1 MKMSEDID
9 ENLLKIIREVWPDP
23 ETSHVNHLKFAE
35 LLTRKHNKEIERLKG
50 YIEELERTVSI
61 SALAGKCTALVN
73 EQLKKENK
81 RLMIYR
87 KAIHKM
93 CSHRMKTVDHY
104 IVDAKQ
110 AVAWYEDLSDE
121 AVDKKLEVDDY
132 IRIAKQAH
140 LDAGD

>member
-1 MKMSEDID
+1 MGDPAWNMLRDNYTPDSKGRYKTLDAM
-9 ENLLKIIREVWPDP
+9 EVAK
-23 ETSHVNHLKFAE
+23 HFAE
-35 LLTRKHNKEIERLKG
+35 ETKRLKG
-50 YIEELERTVSI
+50 YIEELEGTVSI
-61 SALAGKCTALVN
+61 TALAN
-73 EQLKKENK
+73 QQLHKENK

-104 IVDAKQ
+104 IMDAKQ
-110 AVAWYEDLSDE
+110 AVAWYEDLTDE
-121 AVDKKLEVDDY
+121 ALDKKLEVDDY

>member
-1 MKMSEDID
+1 MSDIVD
-9 ENLLKIIREVWPDP
+9 RLLSTGEPLAKEAAYKIEWL
-23 ETSHVNHLKFAE
+23 E
-35 LLTRKHNKEIERLKG
+35 G
-50 YIEELERTVSI
+50 YIEELEGTISI
-61 SALAGKCTALVN
+61 TALANK
-73 EQLKKENK
+73 QLHKENK

-104 IVDAKQ
+104 IMDAKQ

-121 AVDKKLEVDDY
+121 ALEKKLEVDDY

>member
-1 MKMSEDID
+1 MKMNEDIVKRLRSWVLPTLYD
-9 ENLLKIIREVWPDP
+9 DTLDVINE
-23 ETSHVNHLKFAE
+23 AAY
-35 LLTRKHNKEIERLKG
+35 EIERLKG
-50 YIEELERTVSI
+50 YIEELEGTISI
-61 SALAGKCTALVN
+61 SALAN

-93 CSHRMKTVDHY
+93 CSHRMRAVDDY
-104 IVDAKQ
+104 IMDAKQ
-110 AVAWYEDLSDE
+110 AVAWYEDLNQE
-121 AVDKKLEVDDY
+121 ALDKMLEVDLLVEVEDY